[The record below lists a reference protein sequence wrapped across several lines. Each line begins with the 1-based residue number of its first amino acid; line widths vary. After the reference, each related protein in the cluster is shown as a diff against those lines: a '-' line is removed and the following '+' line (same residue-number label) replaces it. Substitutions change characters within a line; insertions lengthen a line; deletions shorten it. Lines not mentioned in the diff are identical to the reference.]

1 MFDKQYRFKGRHA
14 VRVDQLTSA
23 FDAESKAQLFG
34 RNIDVYTNAPLIG
47 FLYGRTAE
55 PDDTKNPETNQ
66 VYNQNVMGDRVIYS
80 QEELLFNFRLIMLL
94 DKQYE
99 PDEDKRID
107 KAFRHMGDDPKDE
120 ERFDSYV
127 RGGVDVLYEKLIEG
141 ASNPDDFINKLY
153 EFVEEFQDRF
163 NSEISSD
170 DVMQL
175 CIKKQQRKFD
185 GKRFKTGGAYIAA

>member
-1 MFDKQYRFKGRHA
+1 M
-14 VRVDQLTSA
+14 
-23 FDAESKAQLFG
+23 
-34 RNIDVYTNAPLIG
+34 
-47 FLYGRTAE
+47 YGRTAE
-55 PDDTKNPETNQ
+55 LDDTKNPETNQ

-80 QEELLFNFRLIMLL
+80 QEELMFNFRLIMLL

-107 KAFRHMGDDPKDE
+107 KAFRHMGEEPKDE

-127 RGGVDVLYEKLIEG
+127 RGGIDVLYEKLIEG
-141 ASNPDDFINKLY
+141 ASEPDDYINKLY

-170 DVMQL
+170 DIMQL
-175 CIKKQQRKFD
+175 CIKK
-185 GKRFKTGGAYIAA
+185 